1 MHKSIV
7 GAAFLAV
14 AAIAGASSAL
24 AMCTIPETPCYPW
37 RIDKDSD
44 STVILEILPN
54 NVVTSANYRLCV
66 CAPGE
71 GVQLSMDFDD
81 KKVEIGKVELKSGEM
96 VCRDYRVMSSRKSR
110 LTLYRL
116 GSSKDKDVEGCY
128 N

>member
-1 MHKSIV
+1 MRKI
-7 GAAFLAV
+7 V
-14 AAIAGASSAL
+14 AAGCVSAAAILGASPAL

-71 GVQLSMDFDD
+71 GVRLSMDFDD
-81 KKVEIGKVELKSGEM
+81 KKVDIGKVELKSGEM

-116 GSSKDKDVEGCY
+116 GSNKDTGLEGCY